1 MWNARCSDINR
12 LTAYLVAN
20 SEFPSGAVE
29 VKQFNK
35 GQSNPTYLLTA
46 SDGHRYAA
54 TPHTK
59 SLCFVL
65 RPSETATR
73 CARSRYVVRKQPPGD
88 LLKGAH
94 AIDREYRVLD
104 ALKGTSST
112 EQVSLCLV
120 THLASV
126 SVSCPS
132 CCSRCITRLVRAGSR
147 DRRAC
152 AAHLAALRGPVCLT
166 STFSLANHFL
176 IQI

>member
-1 MWNARCSDINR
+1 M
-12 LTAYLVAN
+12 
-20 SEFPSGAVE
+20 
-29 VKQFNK
+29 
-35 GQSNPTYLLTA
+35 
-46 SDGHRYAA
+46 
-54 TPHTK
+54 
-59 SLCFVL
+59 
-65 RPSETATR
+65 
-73 CARSRYVVRKQPPGD
+73 RKQPPGD

-112 EQVSLCLV
+112 EQVSCHASCL
-120 THLASV
+120 SV

-147 DRRAC
+147 DRRAR

-166 STFSLANHFL
+166 STLPLATHFL